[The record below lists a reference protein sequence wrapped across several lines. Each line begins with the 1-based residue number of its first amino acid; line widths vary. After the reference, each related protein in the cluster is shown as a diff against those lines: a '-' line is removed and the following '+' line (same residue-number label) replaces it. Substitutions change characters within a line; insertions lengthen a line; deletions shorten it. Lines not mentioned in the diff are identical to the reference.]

1 MTILVCGALHLDIV
15 VSAPRLPRLDE
26 TVAGGAV
33 REVEGGKGGNQA
45 RAAALMGA
53 PTAFAGR
60 IGADGWGERLLAG
73 LVAAGVDASRVAR
86 DPGAS
91 GMSVAIEEPGGYGA
105 VIVSGANLRIDPAEI
120 EPPAGLRLLL
130 LQNEIPEEANLALAR
145 RARAMGARVLLN
157 AAPARPLSPALRAV
171 TDILVVNR
179 VEAEDMAGAGAAP
192 EAAARALA
200 AEGPG
205 AVIVTLGAA
214 GLMLAAEGAVAA
226 SPAFPVS
233 AKSSHGAGD
242 MFVGALAARLHGGA
256 PLAEA
261 ARFGQAAA
269 ALFVSGAAPA
279 PEAAAALAGQSL

>member
-53 PTAFAGR
+53 PTAFAGCV
-60 IGADGWGERLLAG
+60 GSDGWGERLLAG

-86 DPGAS
+86 DRGAS

-105 VIVSGANLRIDPAEI
+105 VIVSGANLRIDPAAI

-130 LQNEIPEEANLALAR
+130 LQNEIPEAANLALAR
-145 RARAMGARVLLN
+145 RARATGARVILN
-157 AAPARPLSPALRAV
+157 AAPARPLSPALRAL

-179 VEAEDMAGAGAAP
+179 VEAADMAGEDAAP

-200 AEGPG
+200 AGGPG
-205 AVIVTLGAA
+205 AVIVTLGAE
-214 GLMLAAEGAVAA
+214 GLVLAAEGAAAA

-233 AKSSHGAGD
+233 ARSSHGAGD
-242 MFVGALAARLHGGA
+242 MFVGALAARLHEGA

-261 ARFGQAAA
+261 ARFAQAAA
-269 ALFVSGAAPA
+269 ALFVSGAAPT